1 MSADQRSSG
10 LEVCQRIEPAT
21 LHRIRW
27 RRLSVPHTEMTSIPR
42 AVHVIQLLAHRG
54 PLGVRA
60 VSQQLGIPL
69 GSAHRI
75 LMDLAAE
82 SVVDRSAS
90 GEWELSYRL
99 LEIVGTQLE
108 RIQLPRLVRPMLEQL
123 ASDTRETTFLAVP
136 SRDEIVY
143 LDKVQTD
150 LQLQLNVE
158 LGTRRPMHCTG
169 LGKAMLAYLP
179 EAQQEQ
185 VLAASPLRAF
195 TPNTIT
201 DPMLLR
207 VDLERTRQRGYA
219 IDHEEIILGVHCVA
233 VPLLNHAG
241 RAVGAISVAGTAPKT
256 EGERLDALVARLKT
270 AGEHLSRRLGFTPSL
285 SALPAN
291 GSATT
296 AVSADAQ
303 S

>member
-1 MSADQRSSG
+1 
-10 LEVCQRIEPAT
+10 
-21 LHRIRW
+21 
-27 RRLSVPHTEMTSIPR
+27 MTSIPR
-42 AVHVIQLLAHRG
+42 AVHVIDLLARRG

-60 VSQQLGIPL
+60 VAQQLGIPL

-75 LMDLAAE
+75 LQDLAGE
-82 SVVDRSAS
+82 SVVERSAA

-99 LEIVGTQLE
+99 LEIVGAQLE
-108 RIQLPRLVRPMLEQL
+108 RVQLPRLARPMLEQL
-123 ASDTRETTFLAVP
+123 ANETRETTFLAVP

-195 TPNTIT
+195 TAQTIT

-207 VDLERTRQRGYA
+207 LDLERTRQRGYA
-219 IDHEEIILGVHCVA
+219 IDREEIIAGVHCVA
-233 VPLLNHAG
+233 VPILNHAG
-241 RAVGAISVAGTAPKT
+241 RAVGGISVAGTTPKV
-256 EGERLDALVARLKT
+256 EGERLDALVARLKA
-270 AGEHLSRRLGFTPSL
+270 AGEYVSRRLGFSPSPGAPM
-285 SALPAN
+285 SSAN
-291 GSATT
+291 GHQHAATFPLPT
-296 AVSADAQ
+296 PRASIDGSVGNGEARP
-303 S
+303 

>member
-1 MSADQRSSG
+1 MRSTYG
-10 LEVCQRIEPAT
+10 TPT
-21 LHRIRW
+21 LT
-27 RRLSVPHTEMTSIPR
+27 SVPR
-42 AVHVIQLLAHRG
+42 AIHVIDLLARRG

-60 VSQQLGIPL
+60 VAQQLDLPL

-75 LMDLAAE
+75 LTDLADE
-82 SVVDRSAS
+82 SVVERSAA

-99 LEIVGTQLE
+99 LEIVGAQLE
-108 RIQLPRLVRPMLEQL
+108 RVQLPRLARPVLEQL

-169 LGKAMLAYLP
+169 LGKAILAYLP

-185 VLAASPLRAF
+185 LLAASPLRAF
-195 TPNTIT
+195 TPHTIV

-207 VDLERTRQRGYA
+207 LDLERTRQRGYA
-219 IDHEEIILGVHCVA
+219 IDREEIILGVHCVA
-233 VPLLNHAG
+233 VPILNHAG
-241 RAVGAISVAGTAPKT
+241 RAVGAISVAGTTPKT
-256 EGERLDALVARLKT
+256 EGERLDALVARVKN
-270 AGEHLSRRLGFTPSL
+270 AGQYVSRRVGFNPTMS
-285 SALPAN
+285 AN
-291 GSATT
+291 GQY
-296 AVSADAQ
+296 D
-303 S
+303 